1 MRIAIMS
8 DIHAN
13 RQAFEAVLA
22 AASERGAT
30 RHVILGDIVG
40 YGGDPVW
47 CVDKTME
54 LAGGGAIVIRGNHDQ
69 AVSDPSVSMNETAR
83 AAIDWTRTQL
93 SETQKAYL
101 AGLPLEIED
110 GERLYVHADASA
122 PARFHYVSDAETAAA
137 HLQACRARVSFC
149 GHIHRPALY
158 CLGANGK
165 ATPFAPSSSTGI
177 PLLPQRRW
185 LAVMGAV
192 GQPRDG
198 NPAAAYGIL
207 DTDRGELEYHR
218 VGYDIEG
225 AAAKIRAVGLSEG
238 LATRLFKGK

>member
-1 MRIAIMS
+1 MRIAILS

-13 RQAFEAVLA
+13 RQAYEAVLA
-22 AASERGAT
+22 AAADRAAT
-30 RHVILGDIVG
+30 RYVILGDIVG

-47 CVDKTME
+47 CVDRTMA
-54 LAGGGAIVIRGNHDQ
+54 LAAEGALIIRGNHDQ
-69 AVSDPSVSMNETAR
+69 GVSDPSVSMNEAAR
-83 AAIDWTRTQL
+83 AALDWTRTQL
-93 SETQKAYL
+93 SQTQRAYL
-101 AGLPLEIED
+101 AALPLEIED

-137 HLQACRARVSFC
+137 HLQACKARVSFC

-158 CLGANGK
+158 CMGTNGK
-165 ATPFAPSSSTGI
+165 TTAFAPSSSTGI

-207 DTDRGELEYHR
+207 DTDKGEIEFHR
-218 VGYDIEG
+218 AGYDIES
-225 AAAKIRAVGLSEG
+225 AAARIRAVGLPEG
-238 LATRLFKGK
+238 LAARLFRGK